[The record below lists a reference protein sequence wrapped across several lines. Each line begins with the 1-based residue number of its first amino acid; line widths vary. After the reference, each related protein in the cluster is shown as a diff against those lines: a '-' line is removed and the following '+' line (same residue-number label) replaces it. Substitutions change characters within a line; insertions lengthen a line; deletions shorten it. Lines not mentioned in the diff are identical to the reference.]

1 MRTAVL
7 PPRIKERGNWIAAG
21 DGFREAVRV
30 LSDGAFRLFAYLSLQ
45 ADCRTGR
52 VVTTYK
58 ALAAALSKSKRAIG
72 VYAAEL
78 NEKGVCKV
86 RRGENQ
92 YSATSFEIGDNY
104 WPYEREAP
112 GEACDSGNYVAAVRN
127 SFLALGCTRAGFSA
141 ADARAARELERQGVA
156 LQVVDDALLIGACRK
171 YASWLEGRESA
182 PIGSLKYFSSVIA
195 EVQSQP
201 FPPGYGSYLSRKVK
215 KLAATWARQNRSTT
229 PPRRREDPGTE
240 ASLGSGSGEPEKS
253 AGAK

>member
-1 MRTAVL
+1 MKNLPL
-7 PPRIKERGNWIAAG
+7 PPRIKERGHWIAAG

-30 LSDGAFRLFAYLSLQ
+30 LSDGAFRLFAHLSLQ

-52 VVTTYK
+52 VVTTHR
-58 ALAAALSKSKRAIG
+58 ALAAALRRSKRAIG

-78 NEKGVCKV
+78 NEKGICKV

-92 YSATSFEIGDNY
+92 YAATSFEFCDSY
-104 WPYEREAP
+104 WPYEREAT
-112 GEACDSGNYVAAVRN
+112 GEACDSGDYVAAVRR

-156 LQVVDDALLIGACRK
+156 LQVVDDALLVGACRK

-201 FPPGYGSYLSRKVK
+201 FPPGYGDYLRGKVK
-215 KLAATWARQNRSTT
+215 TLAATWAERSRPATSS
-229 PPRRREDPGTE
+229 RRREEPSTE
-240 ASLGSGSGEPEKS
+240 ASLSSGPGEPEKS

>member
-1 MRTAVL
+1 MKNLPL
-7 PPRIKERGNWIAAG
+7 PPRIKEHSHWIAAG

-30 LSDGAFRLFAYLSLQ
+30 LSDGAFRLFAHLSLQ

-58 ALAAALSKSKRAIG
+58 ALAAALKKSKRAIG
-72 VYAAEL
+72 VYATEL
-78 NEKGVCKV
+78 NEKEVCKV

-92 YSATSFEIGDNY
+92 YSATSFEICNRY

-112 GEACDSGNYVAAVRN
+112 GEACDSGDYVAAVRR
-127 SFLALGCTRAGFSA
+127 SFLALGCTRARFSA
-141 ADARAARELERQGVA
+141 ADARAARELEQQGVA

-215 KLAATWARQNRSTT
+215 ELAATWAERHRSAN
-229 PPRRREDPGTE
+229 PSRRREDRGAE
-240 ASLGSGSGEPEKS
+240 ALSGSGSGEPGES